1 MTTETFKNTMNS
13 LPVALGGEQSQTYLD
28 MVFGGSGVL
37 DEQARPQ
44 LLKGPQE
51 IEEYQQQRPKHEEWS
66 WGVSGEPR
74 LIAENQIPLMNFS
87 QHSTGTQWSQV
98 ALTGGWL
105 QP

>member
-1 MTTETFKNTMNS
+1 M
-13 LPVALGGEQSQTYLD
+13 
-28 MVFGGSGVL
+28 L
-37 DEQARPQ
+37 DEQARPS
-44 LLKGPQE
+44 LLEGPQE
-51 IEEYQQQRPKHEEWS
+51 TEEYQKQRPKREEWS

-74 LIAENQIPLMNFS
+74 LIAENQTAPMNSS